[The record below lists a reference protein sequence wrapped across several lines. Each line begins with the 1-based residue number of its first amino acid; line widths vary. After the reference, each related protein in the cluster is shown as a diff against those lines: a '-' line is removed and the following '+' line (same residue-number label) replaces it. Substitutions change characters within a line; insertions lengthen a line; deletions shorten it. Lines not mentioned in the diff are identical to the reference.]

1 MPMQIST
8 FTHQHP
14 HTYMVVYFY
23 EPSSIGCE
31 NHQRTWLQD
40 TALVFGLEDAK
51 FTSDEVKEKVKI
63 AQETEAKINTISQ
76 NYCILFA
83 CWLELGTFHCQKSVP
98 IMLQSAF
105 HIFPARV
112 DSYQPKND
120 IEVFREL
127 WACARFLS
135 TSFANNLLYWF
146 GSWTSH
152 AKTLLRQFPMP
163 LRSPAPFAQTSRS
176 GCQSWLVALLSHD
189 GAQQDAHFLQA
200 TWNVFYWSQLFFLQY
215 ACWPTI
221 FSQYA
226 WGMIVYDDYLCVCN
240 ISGFPAGKCTAPLV
254 WALWIILLPV
264 LIHMEWVAVDNRLE
278 FWFKSVSRVHQGT
291 IINCHSIAWRWL
303 VLWFL
308 RKVGSFALSAIQG
321 HSDKCIFVYWVC
333 FGPDSLRAVPSR
345 PIILPVICQV
355 LTGCLRASGH
365 PRREQGHTS
374 PGSDHGGKNAHT
386 LGMGCTEASYSNP
399 ST

>member
-1 MPMQIST
+1 MLNSHLTKSRRRWKLHRRLKPKLTPSRRTIASCLHVGWILEHFIARSLCLSCCKVIDQKTTLKFLGSSELVLVCYPPVLRTIFCIGSAA
-8 FTHQHP
+8 
-14 HTYMVVYFY
+14 
-23 EPSSIGCE
+23 EPVMLR
-31 NHQRTWLQD
+31 H
-40 TALVFGLEDAK
+40 
-51 FTSDEVKEKVKI
+51 
-63 AQETEAKINTISQ
+63 
-76 NYCILFA
+76 
-83 CWLELGTFHCQKSVP
+83 CWDNFLCP
-98 IMLQSAF
+98 
-105 HIFPARV
+105 
-112 DSYQPKND
+112 
-120 IEVFREL
+120 
-127 WACARFLS
+127 CA
-135 TSFANNLLYWF
+135 
-146 GSWTSH
+146 
-152 AKTLLRQFPMP
+152 
-163 LRSPAPFAQTSRS
+163 PAPFAQTSRS

-189 GAQQDAHFLQA
+189 GAQQDAHLLQA
-200 TWNVFYWSQLFFLQY
+200 TWNVFYWSQLFFSQY

-226 WGMIVYDDYLCVCN
+226 WGMIVYDDDYLCVCN

-264 LIHMEWVAVDNRLE
+264 LIHMEWGAVDNPLE